1 MMGSCKLQNNRCTY
15 IEGESYGSR
24 KGPKEP
30 LFSDML
36 HEIGL
41 YALPKFNL
49 DHQSFFMVGRDT

>member
-1 MMGSCKLQNNRCTY
+1 MGP
-15 IEGESYGSR
+15 G
-24 KGPKEP
+24 KGLKNP